1 MNEILLISRARDGDR
16 EAFGAL
22 VEQYRDN
29 VYRLAY
35 RMCGNAYDAD
45 EVAQEA
51 FVAAWRAL
59 PNFRGDAKFSTWLY
73 RLTTNAAIDLMR
85 RENRHRAASEED
97 IPELA
102 DESDSP
108 QQQME
113 RTEQQET
120 VQKALSSLGEDY
132 RQVLLLR
139 YMQELDYAEIAE
151 ILHLPVGTVKS
162 RINRAKAQLK
172 TALLKS
178 GNIFGG
184 EAVIHT
190 ETKQKGGVKG
200 HE

>member
-1 MNEILLISRARDGDR
+1 MNEILLISRARGGDR

-45 EVAQEA
+45 EAAQEA

-73 RLTTNAAIDLMR
+73 RLTTNAAIDVMR
-85 RENRHRAASEED
+85 REKRHQTVGDGEMVD
-97 IPELA
+97 LA
-102 DESDSP
+102 DDADSP
-108 QQQME
+108 QETVE
-113 RTEQQET
+113 RTEQQEA
-120 VQKALSSLGEDY
+120 VQKALSTLSEEY
-132 RQVLLLR
+132 REVLLLR
-139 YMQELDYAEIAE
+139 YMEELDYAEIAE
-151 ILHLPVGTVKS
+151 VLQLPSGTVKS
-162 RINRAKAQLK
+162 RINRAKAALK

-184 EAVIHT
+184 SSVIHT
-190 ETKQKGGVKG
+190 ETNGK
-200 HE
+200 EA

>member
-1 MNEILLISRARDGDR
+1 MNEILLISRARTGDR

-35 RMCGNAYDAD
+35 RMCGNEYDAD
-45 EVAQEA
+45 EAAQEA

-73 RLTTNAAIDLMR
+73 RLTTNAAIDVMR
-85 RENRHRAASEED
+85 REKRHQTIGDGEMIEV
-97 IPELA
+97 A

-108 QQQME
+108 QETVE
-113 RTEQQET
+113 RTEQQEA
-120 VQKALSSLGEDY
+120 VQKALATWSEEY
-132 RQVLLLR
+132 REVLLLR
-139 YMQELDYAEIAE
+139 YMEELDYAEIAE
-151 ILHLPVGTVKS
+151 VLKLPSGTVKS
-162 RINRAKAQLK
+162 RINRAKAALK

-184 EAVIHT
+184 SSVIHT
-190 ETKQKGGVKG
+190 ETNGK
-200 HE
+200 EA

>member
-1 MNEILLISRARDGDR
+1 MNELLLISRARGGDR

-45 EVAQEA
+45 EAAQEA

-73 RLTTNAAIDLMR
+73 RLTTNAAIDVMR
-85 RENRHRAASEED
+85 REKRHQTVGDGEMVD
-97 IPELA
+97 LA
-102 DESDSP
+102 DDADSP
-108 QQQME
+108 QETVE

-120 VQKALSSLGEDY
+120 VQKALATLSEEY
-132 RQVLLLR
+132 REVLLLR
-139 YMQELDYAEIAE
+139 YMEELDYAEIAE
-151 ILHLPVGTVKS
+151 VLQLPSGTVKS
-162 RINRAKAQLK
+162 RINRAKAALK

-184 EAVIHT
+184 SSVIHT
-190 ETKQKGGVKG
+190 ETNGK
-200 HE
+200 EA

>member
-1 MNEILLISRARDGDR
+1 MNEILLISRARGGDR

-45 EVAQEA
+45 EAAQEA

-73 RLTTNAAIDLMR
+73 RLTTNAAIDVMR
-85 RENRHRAASEED
+85 REKRHQTVGDGEMVD
-97 IPELA
+97 LA
-102 DESDSP
+102 DDADSP
-108 QQQME
+108 QETVE
-113 RTEQQET
+113 RTEQQEAM
-120 VQKALSSLGEDY
+120 QKALATLSEEY
-132 RQVLLLR
+132 REVLLLR
-139 YMQELDYAEIAE
+139 YMEELDYAEIAE
-151 ILHLPVGTVKS
+151 VLQLPSGTVKS
-162 RINRAKAQLK
+162 RINRAKAALK

-184 EAVIHT
+184 SSVIHT
-190 ETKQKGGVKG
+190 ETNGK
-200 HE
+200 EA

>member
-1 MNEILLISRARDGDR
+1 MNELLLISRARGGDR

-45 EVAQEA
+45 EAAQEA

-73 RLTTNAAIDLMR
+73 RLTTNAAIDVMR
-85 RENRHRAASEED
+85 REKRHQTVGDGEMVD
-97 IPELA
+97 VA
-102 DESDSP
+102 DDADSP
-108 QQQME
+108 QETVE
-113 RTEQQET
+113 RTEQQEA
-120 VQKALSSLGEDY
+120 VQKALATLSEEY
-132 RQVLLLR
+132 REVLLLR
-139 YMQELDYAEIAE
+139 YMEELDYAEIAE
-151 ILHLPVGTVKS
+151 VLQLPSGTVKS
-162 RINRAKAQLK
+162 RINRAKAALK

-184 EAVIHT
+184 SSVIHT
-190 ETKQKGGVKG
+190 ETNGK
-200 HE
+200 EA

>member
-1 MNEILLISRARDGDR
+1 MNELLLISRARGGDR

-45 EVAQEA
+45 EAAQEA

-73 RLTTNAAIDLMR
+73 RLTTNAAVDVMR
-85 RENRHRAASEED
+85 REKRHQTVGDGEMVD
-97 IPELA
+97 LA
-102 DESDSP
+102 DDADSP
-108 QQQME
+108 QETVE
-113 RTEQQET
+113 RTEQQEA
-120 VQKALSSLGEDY
+120 VQKALATLSEEY
-132 RQVLLLR
+132 REVLLLR
-139 YMQELDYAEIAE
+139 YMEELDYAEIAE
-151 ILHLPVGTVKS
+151 VLQLPSGTVKS
-162 RINRAKAQLK
+162 RINRAKAALK

-184 EAVIHT
+184 SSVIHT
-190 ETKQKGGVKG
+190 ETNGK
-200 HE
+200 EA

>member
-1 MNEILLISRARDGDR
+1 MNEILLISRARGGDK

-45 EVAQEA
+45 EAAQEA

-73 RLTTNAAIDLMR
+73 RLTTNAAIDVMR
-85 RENRHRAASEED
+85 REKRHQTVGDGEMIEV
-97 IPELA
+97 A
-102 DESDSP
+102 DDADSP
-108 QQQME
+108 QETVE
-113 RTEQQET
+113 RTEQQEA
-120 VQKALSSLGEDY
+120 VQKALATLSEEY
-132 RQVLLLR
+132 REVLLLR
-139 YMQELDYAEIAE
+139 YMEELDYAEIAE
-151 ILHLPVGTVKS
+151 VLQLPSGTVKS
-162 RINRAKAQLK
+162 RINRAKAALK

-184 EAVIHT
+184 SSVIHT
-190 ETKQKGGVKG
+190 ETNGK
-200 HE
+200 EA

>member
-1 MNEILLISRARDGDR
+1 MNEILLISRARGGDR

-45 EVAQEA
+45 EAAQEA

-73 RLTTNAAIDLMR
+73 RLTTNAAIDVMR
-85 RENRHRAASEED
+85 REKRHQTVGDGEMVD
-97 IPELA
+97 LA
-102 DESDSP
+102 DDADSP
-108 QQQME
+108 QETVE
-113 RTEQQET
+113 RTEQQEA
-120 VQKALSSLGEDY
+120 VQKALATLSEEY
-132 RQVLLLR
+132 REVLLLR
-139 YMQELDYAEIAE
+139 YMEELDYAEIADV
-151 ILHLPVGTVKS
+151 LQLPSGTVKS
-162 RINRAKAQLK
+162 RINRAKAALK

-184 EAVIHT
+184 SSVIHT
-190 ETKQKGGVKG
+190 ETNGK
-200 HE
+200 EA

>member
-1 MNEILLISRARDGDR
+1 MNEILLISRARGGDR

-45 EVAQEA
+45 EAAQEA

-73 RLTTNAAIDLMR
+73 RLTTNAAIDVMR
-85 RENRHRAASEED
+85 REKRHQTVGDGEMVD
-97 IPELA
+97 LA
-102 DESDSP
+102 DDADSP
-108 QQQME
+108 QETVE
-113 RTEQQET
+113 RTEQQEA
-120 VQKALSSLGEDY
+120 VQKALATLSEEY
-132 RQVLLLR
+132 REVLLLR
-139 YMQELDYAEIAE
+139 YMEELDYAEIAE
-151 ILHLPVGTVKS
+151 VLQLPSGTVKS
-162 RINRAKAQLK
+162 RINRAKAALK

-184 EAVIHT
+184 SSVIHT
-190 ETKQKGGVKG
+190 ETNGK
-200 HE
+200 EA

>member
-1 MNEILLISRARDGDR
+1 MNELLLISRARGGDR

-45 EVAQEA
+45 EAAQEA

-73 RLTTNAAIDLMR
+73 RLTTNAAIDVMR
-85 RENRHRAASEED
+85 REKRHQTVGDGEMVD
-97 IPELA
+97 VA
-102 DESDSP
+102 DDADSP
-108 QQQME
+108 QETVE
-113 RTEQQET
+113 RTEQQEA
-120 VQKALSSLGEDY
+120 VQKALSTLSEEY
-132 RQVLLLR
+132 REVLLLR
-139 YMQELDYAEIAE
+139 YMEELDYAEIAE
-151 ILHLPVGTVKS
+151 VLQLPSGTVKS
-162 RINRAKAQLK
+162 RINRAKAALK

-184 EAVIHT
+184 SSVIHT
-190 ETKQKGGVKG
+190 ETNGK
-200 HE
+200 EA